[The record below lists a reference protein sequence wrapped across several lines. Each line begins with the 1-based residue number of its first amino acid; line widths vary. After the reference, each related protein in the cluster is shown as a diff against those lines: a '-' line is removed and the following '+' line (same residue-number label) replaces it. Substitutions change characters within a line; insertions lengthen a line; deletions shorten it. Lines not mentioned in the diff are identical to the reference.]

1 VNLLHHVSTLAL
13 FSALE
18 YNNTDQDHRPRHV
31 SYTSS
36 HSVPYFQSFSNPTN
50 TKADHVTSGGNQGI
64 GFEIVKA
71 IAALPNHQVL
81 LGCRDTHAGEVAASS
96 MGAPANVN
104 PIQLDITDDESVE
117 HAFLAIEQIFGK
129 LDILINNAG
138 TFRLASSYIVQATE
152 VEADDCVDRN
162 RWPRCTI

>member
-1 VNLLHHVSTLAL
+1 M
-13 FSALE
+13 
-18 YNNTDQDHRPRHV
+18 
-31 SYTSS
+31 
-36 HSVPYFQSFSNPTN
+36 
-50 TKADHVTSGGNQGI
+50 TSGGNQGI

-104 PIQLDITDDESVE
+104 PIQLDITDDDSVE
-117 HAFLAIEQIFGK
+117 HAFLAIQQIFGK

-138 TFRLASSYIVQATE
+138 ELLLLLPRIVR
-152 VEADDCVDRN
+152 EAKLDSDCFIGRN
-162 RWPRCTI
+162 GWPRRTF